1 LGEVQAEEDLTHW
14 RAEYNALKIKGDELA
29 AELSE
34 LYPAF
39 AVKIADL
46 FRRMRAFDAELCKLH
61 QTRPAGVSLHLVA
74 PELLA
79 RGLKHFA
86 IDGRSLI
93 DEVQLPAF
101 APGQAYVWPPP
112 QKFD

>member
-1 LGEVQAEEDLTHW
+1 MGEVQAEEDLTHW

-93 DEVQLPAF
+93 DEV
-101 APGQAYVWPPP
+101 
-112 QKFD
+112 